1 MTESDIRS
9 LIAKFRQILTART
22 EGHNA
27 EARTLFDG
35 INIEDFPVMPK
46 FVMSHG
52 VNGDAEGALFFIDHD
67 WDDHGGTDPNW
78 CNLFIVD
85 VIEALE
91 EVVVS
96 KAEINGK
103 AEQVPSSE
111 PTHQI

>member
-1 MTESDIRS
+1 MTEVDIQS
-9 LIAKFRQILTART
+9 LIAKFRQILNARMR
-22 EGHNA
+22 GHKA

-35 INIEDFPVMPK
+35 INIEDFPIIPK

-52 VNGDAEGALFFIDHD
+52 VSGDAEGALFFIDHD

-91 EVVVS
+91 DVVAS
-96 KAEINGK
+96 HAELSDDI
-103 AEQVPSSE
+103 
-111 PTHQI
+111 